1 MAPPYVFVGHASDD
15 RRRLRPLIEAL
26 ALQGLSVWIDRPGPA
41 GHHFEF
47 EPLFIARYGIRSL
60 RMSEGW
66 SDQVLETIRGA
77 GAVLVCLSRAV
88 AGGRR
93 VLMQELLLGLH
104 HKKLVACVIDD
115 LYFDSLPGD
124 LGLPDGSRLQ
134 LERIDLRALERA
146 VALERHQPGGSAA
159 ADAAARQQWQAV
171 LHLAGQIERLF
182 EAAGGRPPTAAQM
195 AAARQAIAEVPVAPM
210 VSVSGIPDEVIAA
223 FADRLAD
230 PGRAAR
236 FLTLAA
242 ELRLSCNPEGYTE
255 RQITVRAGEVLSPR
269 ALTPEVFWR
278 AVLTLSGMKSRRTLA
293 AFLMAPGAPHPDT
306 LPTAAARVF
315 ADFVDS
321 LGDVRNSTS
330 RGVPAMRVAAR

>member
-41 GHHFEF
+41 GRHFEF

-60 RMSEGW
+60 RLSEGW
-66 SDQVLETIRGA
+66 SDQISETIRAA

-88 AGGRR
+88 AEERR
-93 VLMQELLLGLH
+93 VSQELLLGLH

-115 LYFDSLPGD
+115 LYFDSLPGA
-124 LGLPDGSRLQ
+124 LGLPDGSRLE
-134 LERIDLRALERA
+134 LERVDLRALERA

-159 ADAAARQQWQAV
+159 ADGSARQQWQAV
-171 LHLAGQIERLF
+171 ERLTRQIERLF
-182 EAAGGRPPTAAQM
+182 DAAGGRPPTAAQM
-195 AAARQAIAEVPVAPM
+195 AAAREAIAGVPVAPM
-210 VSVSGIPDEVIAA
+210 VSVSGIPDEVVAA
-223 FADRLAD
+223 FAARLTD

-269 ALTPEVFWR
+269 ALTPELFWR
-278 AVLTLSGMKSRRTLA
+278 AVLNLSGMKSRRTVA
-293 AFLMAPGAPHPDT
+293 ALLMAPGAPQRDT

-315 ADFVDS
+315 ADLVDS
-321 LGDVRNSTS
+321 LSDVRNTAS
-330 RGVPAMRVAAR
+330 REACLR